1 MASVRKIVGV
11 TAAVAV
17 VGCGVYY
24 VMSKAAEVDSLI
36 KNIQFNVTPSK
47 IRLDGGLL
55 SPVLKVYL
63 NVGIVN
69 PTKLSISFEKPTVW
83 IYFNGSC
90 LASSTQST
98 DKIKLEQQGTTTIRN
113 IELSIP
119 ITSNFQTFMEMGRR
133 VFQNVSNS
141 KDGLISQLKNN
152 LSALLPLLSVKLKT
166 YIGKAP
172 IEYETSL
179 SSQTEEN

>member
-1 MASVRKIVGV
+1 
-11 TAAVAV
+11 
-17 VGCGVYY
+17 
-24 VMSKAAEVDSLI
+24 
-36 KNIQFNVTPSK
+36 
-47 IRLDGGLL
+47 
-55 SPVLKVYL
+55 
-63 NVGIVN
+63 
-69 PTKLSISFEKPTVW
+69 
-83 IYFNGSC
+83 
-90 LASSTQST
+90 
-98 DKIKLEQQGTTTIRN
+98 
-113 IELSIP
+113 
-119 ITSNFQTFMEMGRR
+119 MGRR